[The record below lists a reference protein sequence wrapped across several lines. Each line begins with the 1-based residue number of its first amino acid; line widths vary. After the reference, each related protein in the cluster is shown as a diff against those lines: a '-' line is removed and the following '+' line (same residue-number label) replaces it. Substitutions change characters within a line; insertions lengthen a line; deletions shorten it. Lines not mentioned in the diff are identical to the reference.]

1 MEEVKSREPGFHL
14 AAVGPL
20 NFRRRW
26 KERKWT
32 SFPGYQAA
40 TLVYYSG
47 EHVRME
53 FPTDDELS
61 VEDMLKVIPFGP
73 DRAIGED
80 EKYLIAVWI
89 SRRWSI
95 CSIARR
101 RWSFYQLGTVL
112 GV

>member
-1 MEEVKSREPGFHL
+1 MSERAAAKMEEVKSREPGFHL
-14 AAVGPL
+14 AAVGPSK
-20 NFRRRW
+20 FPPAV
-26 KERKWT
+26 EGEKWT

-80 EKYLIAVWI
+80 EK
-89 SRRWSI
+89 
-95 CSIARR
+95 
-101 RWSFYQLGTVL
+101 
-112 GV
+112 